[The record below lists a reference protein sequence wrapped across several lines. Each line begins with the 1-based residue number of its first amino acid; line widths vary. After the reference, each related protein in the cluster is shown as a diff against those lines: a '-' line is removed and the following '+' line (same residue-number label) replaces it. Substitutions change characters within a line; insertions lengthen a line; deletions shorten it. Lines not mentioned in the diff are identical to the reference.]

1 MIFVLRYRRK
11 GFKGSGI
18 HSKVQSDG
26 EKHGKSF
33 RGSKSTVHHDVTA
46 KLKYIDEYLYD
57 EVKKLLQ
64 VNLSERHIR
73 GGIATRRK
81 YKY

>member
-1 MIFVLRYRRK
+1 MAFPK
-11 GFKGSGI
+11 MNI
-18 HSKVQSDG
+18 HNVM
-26 EKHGKSF
+26 EEVVAEH
-33 RGSKSTVHHDVTA
+33 VNN
-46 KLKYIDEYLYD
+46 LYD

-73 GGIATRRK
+73 GGIATRKK